1 VFKYGDMDCDE
12 VYQEYHNGV
21 EEDGPSTGSGTLNV
35 YPNPTDGVLFVQTL
49 RATSL
54 LAETYRISNMIGQT
68 LMSGTIT
75 AENQQID
82 VSNLPKGMYFIS
94 IAGTTRKFVV
104 R

>member
-35 YPNPTDGVLFVQTL
+35 YPNPTDGVLNVRLPQCDSPT
-49 RATSL
+49 
-54 LAETYRISNMIGQT
+54 EYRISNMIGQT
-68 LMSGTIT
+68 LMTGQIT

-82 VSNLPKGMYFIS
+82 VSNLPKGMFFIS
-94 IAGTTRKFVV
+94 IGKDSRKFVV
-104 R
+104 DR